1 MDMTALNRSSIILAA
16 IVNAFIM
23 ICFFEKDIQALVF
36 ILQNY
41 FVGMMIYS
49 MVGQHLCLLIVFE

>member
-23 ICFFEKDIQALVF
+23 MFFEKDIHTLA
-36 ILQNY
+36 
-41 FVGMMIYS
+41 
-49 MVGQHLCLLIVFE
+49 HIVIS

>member
-36 ILQNY
+36 ILQN
-41 FVGMMIYS
+41 
-49 MVGQHLCLLIVFE
+49 

>member
-36 ILQNY
+36 ILQN